1 MSRGIQIG
9 KLARETGLTVDAIR
23 FYEKQQLLKPAA
35 RSEGGFRLFSEQDIE
50 RIQFIRRA
58 QQLGFSL
65 GEIRELLLLQGE
77 RVEACSHVRD
87 MLASKLGV
95 VRQRILELRKMESQ
109 LAADLKRC
117 ERRLR
122 ACVENHEPCP
132 VLKEI
137 AKPASGKEGAMKI
150 EVLYFEGCPNHKPAV
165 ARVLSVMREQG
176 IAAMVAEVEIRDA
189 EAAKGGALSRFSHHS
204 RERR

>member
-1 MSRGIQIG
+1 MTRGIQIG

-35 RSEGGFRLFSEQDIE
+35 RSEGGFRLFSEHDLEQ
-50 RIQFIRRA
+50 IQFIRRA

-77 RVEACSHVRD
+77 RVEACPHVRD
-87 MLASKLGV
+87 MLASKLEA

-117 ERRLR
+117 ERRLL
-122 ACVENHEPCP
+122 ACMENHEPCP
-132 VLKEI
+132 VLEEI
-137 AKPASGKEGAMKI
+137 AKPASGKK
-150 EVLYFEGCPNHKPAV
+150 
-165 ARVLSVMREQG
+165 AR
-176 IAAMVAEVEIRDA
+176 
-189 EAAKGGALSRFSHHS
+189 
-204 RERR
+204 